1 MDNIAK
7 ELNLLFSMFEDNLIL
22 QMEIISSLIIVSIV
36 LGLVY
41 FGLKI
46 KKVRECFDCHIY
58 NNEPTNFKERLK
70 LYLSAP
76 LMSGNGICMWRVYL
90 SIPLAI
96 ITVIVYDNQ
105 IYSSIVLQIYVFLFV
120 TDALDGAVARSLN
133 NVTNIGKVLDPFA
146 DKFLDLVV
154 LSIVVYFSE
163 NTFFMISTIIIII
176 FDIIGQSIRGKTKN
190 PAANWVGK
198 TKTVFKIITIYLI
211 SLNRYDLNLEY
222 IGSIFITISL
232 IFTLASFYLKA
243 KEKIKAKFES
253 LRRLVVKDLV

>member
-7 ELNLLFSMFEDNLIL
+7 ELSLLLSMFENNLIL
-22 QMEIISSLIIVSIV
+22 QMEIISSLVIVSLV

-41 FGLKI
+41 AGLKL

-58 NNEPTNFKERLK
+58 DNEPVNLKERLK

-96 ITVIVYDNQ
+96 TAVIVYDNQ
-105 IYSSIVLQIYVFLFV
+105 IYSSIVLQVYVFLFV

-154 LSIVVYFSE
+154 LSIVVYFSG
-163 NTFFMISTIIIII
+163 NAFFMISTAIIII
-176 FDIIGQSIRGKTKN
+176 FDIIGQTIRGKTKN

-232 IFTLASFYLKA
+232 IFTIASFYLKA
-243 KEKIKAKFES
+243 KEKIKAKFEA